1 MPNHTASDA
10 ALPTARH
17 HAEESVKTM
26 KVRREPSATAQGH
39 HDAATAA
46 GPAIDAA
53 GATDIGCVRERN
65 EDQFL
70 VAELDRSLLIRDT
83 SLEFES
89 YASHVGG
96 RQGWLL
102 AVADG
107 IGGRAGGDIASS
119 AALSSLIHY
128 VTFTMPWLVQMDE
141 DARQGLT
148 SELEHMLEHCQA
160 RIERIARR
168 RGLGDSLP
176 GTTLTLAYIIWPFL
190 HVMHV
195 GDSRC
200 YLLRDGKIEPLT
212 HDHTVAQRLVEYA
225 VMRPEELADSPFR
238 NVLDNAI
245 AGGMQP
251 PRIEVQRRQLMLGDQ
266 VLLCTDGLTD
276 ELDGAVIQQILTS
289 ETSASSSCKRL
300 IELARE
306 AGGHDNITA
315 VVARFHD

>member
-1 MPNHTASDA
+1 MSNHIASDP
-10 ALPTARH
+10 ALPVARVPG
-17 HAEESVKTM
+17 EESAKTT
-26 KVRREPSATAQGH
+26 KVRRQTSPGQSQ
-39 HDAATAA
+39 DAAAA
-46 GPAIDAA
+46 AAPTIDAA
-53 GATDIGCVRERN
+53 GATDVGCVRERN

-70 VAELDRSLLIRDT
+70 VAELDRWLLIRDT
-83 SLEFES
+83 SLDIES

-141 DARQGLT
+141 DARAGLT
-148 SELEHMLEHCQA
+148 SEIEHMLEHCQE

-176 GTTLTLAYIIWPFL
+176 GTTLTLAYIIWPYL

-200 YLLRDGKIEPLT
+200 YLVRDGKIEPLT
-212 HDHTVAQRLVEYA
+212 HDHTVAQRLVEHA
-225 VMRPEELADSPFR
+225 VMRPEELADSPFK

-251 PRIEVQRRQLMLGDQ
+251 PRIEVQSRQLALGDQ
-266 VLLCTDGLTD
+266 LLLCTDGLTD
-276 ELDGAVIQQILTS
+276 DLDTPVIEQILTS
-289 ETSASSSCKRL
+289 ERSAATCCKRL
-300 IELARE
+300 IELARQ

-315 VVARFHD
+315 VVARFHE

>member
-1 MPNHTASDA
+1 MPNHTASDP
-10 ALPTARH
+10 ALPTARLPR
-17 HAEESVKTM
+17 EDSVKTI
-26 KVRREPSATAQGH
+26 KVRREPAPAQSQQE
-39 HDAATAA
+39 APAA
-46 GPAIDAA
+46 GPTIDAA

-70 VAELDRSLLIRDT
+70 VAELDRWLLIRDT

-128 VTFTMPWLVQMDE
+128 VTFTMPWLVQMDD
-141 DARQGLT
+141 DAREGLT
-148 SELEHMLEHCQA
+148 SEVEHMLEHCQA

-168 RGLGDSLP
+168 RGMGDSLP
-176 GTTLTLAYIIWPFL
+176 GTTLTLAYIIWPLL

-200 YLLRDGKIEPLT
+200 YLLRNGKVEPLT
-212 HDHTVAQRLVEYA
+212 HDHTVAQRLVERA
-225 VMRPEELADSPFR
+225 VMSPEELETSPFR

-251 PRIEVQRRQLMLGDQ
+251 PRIEVQSRQLQAGDQ
-266 VLLCTDGLTD
+266 LLLCTDGLTD
-276 ELDGAVIQQILTS
+276 EIEASVIEQILTT
-289 ETSASSSCKRL
+289 ETSASASCKRL

>member
-1 MPNHTASDA
+1 MSNHITSDS
-10 ALPTARH
+10 ALPTTRLH
-17 HAEESVKTM
+17 GDESVRTI
-26 KVRREPSATAQGH
+26 KVRRQSSPEQSQS
-39 HDAATAA
+39 DAGADA
-46 GPAIDAA
+46 GPTIDAA
-53 GATDIGCVRERN
+53 GATDVGCVRERN

-70 VAELDRSLLIRDT
+70 VAELDRWLLIRDT
-83 SLEFES
+83 SLDVES

-107 IGGRAGGDIASS
+107 IGGRAGGDFASS
-119 AALSSLIHY
+119 TALSSLIHY
-128 VTFTMPWLVQMDE
+128 VTSTMPWLVQMDE
-141 DARQGLT
+141 DAREGLT
-148 SELEHMLEHCQA
+148 SEIEHMLEHCQA

-176 GTTLTLAYIIWPFL
+176 GTTLTLAYIIWPYL

-200 YLLRDGKIEPLT
+200 YLVRDGKIEPLT
-212 HDHTVAQRLVEYA
+212 HDHTVAQRLVEHA
-225 VMRPEELADSPFR
+225 VMSPEELADSPFK

-251 PRIEVQRRQLMLGDQ
+251 PRIEVQSRRLALGDQ

-276 ELDGAVIQQILTS
+276 DLDTSDIHRILAT
-289 ETSASSSCKRL
+289 EGSAASCCRRL

>member
-1 MPNHTASDA
+1 MSNHTTSDT
-10 ALPTARH
+10 ALPTARLPR
-17 HAEESVKTM
+17 EDSVKTI
-26 KVRREPSATAQGH
+26 KVRREPSPAQSQNEEATAS
-39 HDAATAA
+39 
-46 GPAIDAA
+46 GPTIDAA
-53 GATDIGCVRERN
+53 GATDVGCVRERN

-70 VAELDRSLLIRDT
+70 VAELDRWLLIRDT
-83 SLEFES
+83 SLEVES

-128 VTFTMPWLVQMDE
+128 VTYTMPWLVQMDD
-141 DARQGLT
+141 DAREGLT
-148 SELEHMLEHCQA
+148 SEVEHMLEHCQA
-160 RIERIARR
+160 RIERMARR
-168 RGLGDSLP
+168 RGLDDSLP
-176 GTTLTLAYIIWPFL
+176 GTTLTLAYIIWPLL

-200 YLLRDGKIEPLT
+200 YLMRDGKIEPLT
-212 HDHTVAQRLVEYA
+212 HDHTVAQRLVERA
-225 VMRPEELADSPFR
+225 VMSPEELESSPFR

-251 PRIEVQRRQLMLGDQ
+251 PRIEVQSRQLEIGDQ
-266 VLLCTDGLTD
+266 LLLCTDGLSD
-276 ELDGAVIQQILTS
+276 ELEAAVIQQVLTTES
-289 ETSASSSCKRL
+289 SASSSCKRL